1 MQILT
6 DTVSSEINR
15 SGKDKYCVSP
25 LGVSRAAKLI
35 EKESAVETA
44 GGWGEGGAT
53 DQQAEFRLQWRQM
66 VMPTAPPRQGT
77 MPLQRPL
84 EMVGMRDFHC
94 SLAVKTLSFPSTG
107 HGRNPWSGT

>member
-1 MQILT
+1 M
-6 DTVSSEINR
+6 
-15 SGKDKYCVSP
+15 SP

-53 DQQAEFRLQWRQM
+53 DQQAEFRFQWRQM

-77 MPLQRPL
+77 
-84 EMVGMRDFHC
+84 
-94 SLAVKTLSFPSTG
+94 
-107 HGRNPWSGT
+107 

>member
-6 DTVSSEINR
+6 DIVLSEINR
-15 SGKDKYCVSP
+15 SGKDKDCVSP

-44 GGWGEGGAT
+44 RGWGEGGAT

-66 VMPTAPPRQGT
+66 VMPAAPPRQGT
-77 MPLQRPL
+77 
-84 EMVGMRDFHC
+84 
-94 SLAVKTLSFPSTG
+94 
-107 HGRNPWSGT
+107 